1 MNKFSEHIDDE
12 IISVTTLS
20 AESNVHSGVVKKK
33 GNKKILLVL
42 SGTEVE
48 NKALNYAL
56 NFASRNHSSIEV
68 LSLMLNHST
77 LEILTAGLEKTD
89 MVFPSISIHKA
100 RGCIKSAL
108 IEHTRNRY
116 DIKLVIIESET
127 ALESECAKNERKL
140 QDILRDLLC
149 PLVIVSKLKNI

>member
-1 MNKFSEHIDDE
+1 MNKFSENIDDG
-12 IISVTTLS
+12 IMSVTTLS
-20 AESNVHSGVVKKK
+20 ARSEVQSRDIRRR

-77 LEILTAGLEKTD
+77 LENLNAGLE
-89 MVFPSISIHKA
+89 
-100 RGCIKSAL
+100 
-108 IEHTRNRY
+108 N
-116 DIKLVIIESET
+116 
-127 ALESECAKNERKL
+127 
-140 QDILRDLLC
+140 
-149 PLVIVSKLKNI
+149 